1 VAEPLDLLERAFET
15 ARAAPHH
22 PALLERASRV
32 KLALRGGARAG
43 AAGLRAR
50 VQGERRLMQDYSG
63 DLGGVQDETKNLVGR
78 IAFKSFRDVRA
89 QFYRLVLKADVGII
103 DVAWQRKRER
113 VEKIQQLSAQ
123 KAADGAAMEE
133 EFRGVLREVQ

>member
-1 VAEPLDLLERAFET
+1 VRADK
-15 ARAAPHH
+15 
-22 PALLERASRV
+22 V

-50 VQGERRLMQDYSG
+50 VQSQRRLLKEYSG
-63 DLGGVQDETKNLVGR
+63 DLGGVQEETKSLIGR

-113 VEKIQQLSAQ
+113 LDRIQQLAAQ
-123 KAADGAAMEE
+123 KAADGAAMEQE
-133 EFRGVLREVQ
+133 YRSVLREVP